1 MIAAGETLFMTNRFY
16 DGERVAERTAIAIG
30 NSRVGTQRA
39 AAYSFNEDDMRFRGV
54 LPSRSV
60 AIKFS

>member
-1 MIAAGETLFMTNRFY
+1 MENRFY
-16 DGERVAERTAIAIG
+16 DGERVAERTAIATG

-39 AAYSFNEDDMRFRGV
+39 AAHSFNEDDMRFRGV
-54 LPSRSV
+54 SPSTSV